1 MYAHNIY
8 DRRTPSVP
16 LQGTNP
22 DLTQRIEEESRRDP
36 LLMEH
41 LETLKTTLATLDNI
55 VESPRVESVLNVLR
69 YARDTAPAASHG

>member
-1 MYAHNIY
+1 MPI
-8 DRRTPSVP
+8 TFTTEEL
-16 LQGTNP
+16 LQFLYRETNP

-69 YARDTAPAASHG
+69 YARDTTPAASHG

>member
-1 MYAHNIY
+1 MPI
-8 DRRTPSVP
+8 TFTTEEL
-16 LQGTNP
+16 LQFLYRETNP

>member
-1 MYAHNIY
+1 MPI
-8 DRRTPSVP
+8 TFTTEEL
-16 LQGTNP
+16 LQFLYRETNP

-41 LETLKTTLATLDNI
+41 LETLKTTLTTLDNI

>member
-1 MYAHNIY
+1 MPI
-8 DRRTPSVP
+8 TFTTEEL
-16 LQGTNP
+16 LQFLYRETNP
-22 DLTQRIEEESRRDP
+22 DLTQQIEEESRRDP

-41 LETLKTTLATLDNI
+41 LETLKTSLTTLDNI

>member
-1 MYAHNIY
+1 MPI
-8 DRRTPSVP
+8 TFTTEEL
-16 LQGTNP
+16 LQFLYGETNP
-22 DLTQRIEEESRRDP
+22 DLTQQIKEESRRDP

-41 LETLKTTLATLDNI
+41 LETLKTTLTTLDNI